1 MGIAMTKEE
10 VEGCMVAGGE
20 KKRRR
25 GDRAGERRRWR
36 MRHPDLNLAQSQR
49 YRERHPEVL
58 KAATSKWKKSN
69 KDKVAAHK
77 AVSRSVRRGV
87 TPRGACVVCGCPG
100 AEGHHEDYA
109 DRLGVTWLCHTH
121 HMMLHRGKLCLLS
134 QRPTLT
140 TTAPLPV

>member
-10 VEGCMVAGGE
+10 VGGCMVAGE
-20 KKRRR
+20 KKSRR
-25 GDRAGERRRWR
+25 GNRAGERRRWR
-36 MRHPDLNLAQSQR
+36 MRHPDLNLVHHYAYRARYPDKLAAQ
-49 YRERHPEVL
+49 
-58 KAATSKWKKSN
+58 
-69 KDKVAAHK
+69 K
-77 AVSRSVRRGV
+77 AVYRSVRRGD

-121 HMMLHRGKLCLLS
+121 HTMLHHGKLCLLS

-140 TTAPLPV
+140 TAAPLPV